1 MFVKSRAYLVDI
13 ENMLHVGLAND
24 DAEVRAESA
33 GLVTNKVK
41 LGLDGAESD
50 RRRGLLDGLLDI
62 KVVLGGFLV
71 R

>member
-24 DAEVRAESA
+24 DAKVRAEST

-50 RRRGLLDGLLDI
+50 RRGGLLDGLLDI
-62 KVVLGGFLV
+62 EVVLGSLLV